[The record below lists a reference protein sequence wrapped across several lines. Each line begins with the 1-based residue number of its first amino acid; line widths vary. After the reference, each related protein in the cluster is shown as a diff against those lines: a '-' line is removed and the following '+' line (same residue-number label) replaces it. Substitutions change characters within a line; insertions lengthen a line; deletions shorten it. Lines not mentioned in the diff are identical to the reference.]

1 MNDDMDEELLNQVGN
16 AMHIVLN
23 EFPPRRFGVEK
34 GNVVLQFFRR
44 CNVTPSAEGFGL
56 GAMSGSR
63 QNMVESSRGH
73 VSSSQPHRRGRYRDL
88 TSSSDSNQ
96 QQAML
101 SK

>member
-1 MNDDMDEELLNQVGN
+1 MPEV
-16 AMHIVLN
+16 
-23 EFPPRRFGVEK
+23 F
-34 GNVVLQFFRR
+34 
-44 CNVTPSAEGFGL
+44 TPSAEGFGL
-56 GAMSGSR
+56 GATSGSR

-88 TSSSDSNQ
+88 TSSSNSNQ

>member
-1 MNDDMDEELLNQVGN
+1 MAAVSVFVKIKKKKTNTET
-16 AMHIVLN
+16 AMLS
-23 EFPPRRFGVEK
+23 
-34 GNVVLQFFRR
+34 
-44 CNVTPSAEGFGL
+44 TSAEGFGL
-56 GAMSGSR
+56 GATSGSR